1 MGQKIHPV
9 GLRLG
14 ITRTWDS
21 RWYEKKQYTAW
32 LHEDVAIRKYL
43 GRLTRAAAI
52 SKVEIERRANQARV
66 IVHTAKPGII
76 IGKRGVGIEDIRKS
90 LERMTQKNVQVN
102 VIEIKHPELDARL
115 VAQNIVDQLEKRIAF
130 RRAMKQAIMRT
141 MKAGARG
148 VKVQVSGRLGG
159 SEIAR
164 SEQNH
169 DGKVPLHTLRADIDY
184 AHVEAF
190 TTFGRIGTKV
200 WIYKGEVLPEGPR
213 GEARAERAVPAGER
227 AQFRDRRGRRGGR
240 GGAQRPVPGAPA
252 TSELGEVTEPTT
264 ETATD
269 LAAPA
274 PATEL
279 AGPAPATELAA
290 PAPATELAGPA
301 RATELAAPAPATEL
315 AAPAAATEL
324 AAPAAATELA
334 APAAATE
341 LAAPAA
347 ATELAAPAPA
357 TELAAPV
364 ASTELASSAPSSE
377 LVTPEADVT
386 PSAPSTELV
395 TPEADVTPSAPLAA
409 FVTSEPEAEVT
420 PSAPSTEV
428 AASVSAE
435 LPLPSAAE
443 ILHDHASL
451 QSATESAPPIAG
463 EHPTGPHGGS
473 VVHSVPPA
481 GMESVADAT
490 PVEAIEHDVAAL
502 PEGNAGEA
510 NE

>member
-1 MGQKIHPV
+1 MGQKVHPV

-52 SKVEIERRANQARV
+52 SRVEIERRANQARV

-76 IGKRGVGIEDIRKS
+76 IGKRGVGIEDIRRN
-90 LERMTQKNVQVN
+90 LEQLTQKTVQVN
-102 VIEIKHPELDARL
+102 VVEIKHPELTARL

-213 GEARAERAVPAGER
+213 PEARAERQQPQGER
-227 AQFRDRRGRRGGR
+227 TQFRDRRGRRGGAR
-240 GGAQRPVPGAPA
+240 PQPQRPADAPA
-252 TSELGEVTEPTT
+252 GGDGE
-264 ETATD
+264 A
-269 LAAPA
+269 
-274 PATEL
+274 
-279 AGPAPATELAA
+279 
-290 PAPATELAGPA
+290 
-301 RATELAAPAPATEL
+301 
-315 AAPAAATEL
+315 
-324 AAPAAATELA
+324 
-334 APAAATE
+334 
-341 LAAPAA
+341 
-347 ATELAAPAPA
+347 
-357 TELAAPV
+357 
-364 ASTELASSAPSSE
+364 
-377 LVTPEADVT
+377 
-386 PSAPSTELV
+386 
-395 TPEADVTPSAPLAA
+395 
-409 FVTSEPEAEVT
+409 
-420 PSAPSTEV
+420 
-428 AASVSAE
+428 
-435 LPLPSAAE
+435 
-443 ILHDHASL
+443 
-451 QSATESAPPIAG
+451 
-463 EHPTGPHGGS
+463 
-473 VVHSVPPA
+473 
-481 GMESVADAT
+481 
-490 PVEAIEHDVAAL
+490 PVEAIEATPGEPALTLPTVAQIEHDNASVESTIEGAPSASGDHPDSVHGGSVAHATPPAAMDAVEDATPVDTVERDVSAIPDTNL
-502 PEGNAGEA
+502 GEA
-510 NE
+510 SE

>member
-90 LERMTQKNVQVN
+90 LERMTEKSVQVN

-213 GEARAERAVPAGER
+213 GEPRVERSPVPAGDR

-240 GGAQRPVPGAPA
+240 GGAQRPAPGAPG
-252 TSELGEVTEPTT
+252 GEPQETT
-264 ETATD
+264 EAATRAAEPDATAR
-269 LAAPA
+269 AAEPD
-274 PATEL
+274 AT
-279 AGPAPATELAA
+279 
-290 PAPATELAGPA
+290 A
-301 RATELAAPAPATEL
+301 RATEPE
-315 AAPAAATEL
+315 AAAR
-324 AAPAAATELA
+324 AAEPQVDAESAA
-334 APAAATE
+334 
-341 LAAPAA
+341 
-347 ATELAAPAPA
+347 
-357 TELAAPV
+357 
-364 ASTELASSAPSSE
+364 
-377 LVTPEADVT
+377 
-386 PSAPSTELV
+386 
-395 TPEADVTPSAPLAA
+395 
-409 FVTSEPEAEVT
+409 
-420 PSAPSTEV
+420 
-428 AASVSAE
+428 SAE
-435 LPLPSAAE
+435 LVLPTPAE

-451 QSATESAPPIAG
+451 ESGIEGAPSIEG
-463 EHPTGPHGGS
+463 DHPTGAHAGS
-473 VVHSVPPA
+473 VVHDVPPA
-481 GMESVADAT
+481 GMDSVEDAT
-490 PVEAIEHDVAAL
+490 PIEAIEHDPAAL
-502 PEGNAGEA
+502 PDTTLGEA
-510 NE
+510 TE

>member
-1 MGQKIHPV
+1 MGQKVHPI

-52 SKVEIERRANQARV
+52 SRVEIERRANQARV

-76 IGKRGVGIEDIRKS
+76 IGKRGVGIEDIRRN
-90 LERMTQKNVQVN
+90 LEQLTQKTVQVN
-102 VIEIKHPELDARL
+102 VVEIKHPELTARL

-213 GEARAERAVPAGER
+213 PEARTERQPQGER
-227 AQFRDRRGRRGGR
+227 TQFRDRRGRRGGR
-240 GGAQRPVPGAPA
+240 PQAPRPAGAPVGA
-252 TSELGEVTEPTT
+252 DGETPVEGVEGTSAPVDAVETT
-264 ETATD
+264 QAETAVTLPTVREIEHD
-269 LAAPA
+269 NSSV
-274 PATEL
+274 E
-279 AGPAPATELAA
+279 
-290 PAPATELAGPA
+290 
-301 RATELAAPAPATEL
+301 
-315 AAPAAATEL
+315 
-324 AAPAAATELA
+324 
-334 APAAATE
+334 
-341 LAAPAA
+341 
-347 ATELAAPAPA
+347 
-357 TELAAPV
+357 
-364 ASTELASSAPSSE
+364 STIDGAPS
-377 LVTPEADVT
+377 
-386 PSAPSTELV
+386 
-395 TPEADVTPSAPLAA
+395 
-409 FVTSEPEAEVT
+409 
-420 PSAPSTEV
+420 
-428 AASVSAE
+428 ASG
-435 LPLPSAAE
+435 
-443 ILHDHASL
+443 DHPDSV
-451 QSATESAPPIAG
+451 
-463 EHPTGPHGGS
+463 HGGS
-473 VVHSVPPA
+473 VAHSVPPA
-481 GMESVADAT
+481 AMDAVEDAT
-490 PVEAIEHDVAAL
+490 PVETVERDVTAIPDTNL
-502 PEGNAGEA
+502 GEA
-510 NE
+510 SE